1 MTQKAFPKPV
11 GIKDVAQCA
20 GVSISTVSNALSGKK
35 NISPQLKKRV
45 PEAVN
50 QLEYETNPIGRQLKT
65 GRSQQ
70 IAFLVPS
77 ITSIFFPDV
86 LKSMQSA
93 ADAAGYTVS
102 VFGTKGN
109 VAQERRTIN
118 LLRSQGFDGVFLD
131 SCADVD
137 KPETAEYLDFLH
149 AVNFD
154 NDAPMR
160 IICVETAISPKLDA
174 VVINDAD
181 GIALMTEY
189 LIRSGRRRFAH
200 IAAPNQY
207 FHAKNRRKGF
217 LTALMLNSIPA
228 AQAVIAEGNFTC
240 RSGYNAMAEILDSG
254 KTVDAV
260 VCGNDQMAIGALYC
274 LKERGIRVPEDM
286 QWPALTSRKQQ
297 KPRYNLVPRL
307 LFYYIRIV
315 CFSPLCFFAHGTQQ
329 CRQKLPE
336 GLQRIQIQM
345 LTGRMCAASPRC
357 QCHNVHIGDCACNL
371 AGLSTAVHLFGFQ
384 LLSRQAIVHLAAQLL
399 QR

>member
-35 NISPQLKKRV
+35 PVSSQLKKRV
-45 PEAVN
+45 MDAVC
-50 QLEYETNPIGRQLKT
+50 QLEYEANPIGRQLKT

-102 VFGTKGN
+102 VFGTKGD
-109 VAQERRTIN
+109 VARERRIIN

-154 NDAPMR
+154 KDAPMR

-189 LIRSGRRRFAH
+189 LIRSGCRRFAH

-217 LTALMLNSIPA
+217 LTALMLNGIPA
-228 AQAVIAEGNFTC
+228 DQAVIAEGNFTC
-240 RSGYNAMAEILDSG
+240 RSGYNAMVEILDSG

-274 LKERGIRVPEDM
+274 LKERGIRVPEDIAVAGFNDNV
-286 QWPALTSRKQQ
+286 PASLVTPSLTTMR
-297 KPRYNLVPRL
+297 VPKAEMGSCAFD
-307 LFYYIRIV
+307 LFQRRNGGDE
-315 CFSPLCFFAHGTQQ
+315 SA
-329 CRQKLPE
+329 
-336 GLQRIQIQM
+336 RIQIQ
-345 LTGRMCAASPRC
+345 LACELIVRQSTDA
-357 QCHNVHIGDCACNL
+357 NVQ
-371 AGLSTAVHLFGFQ
+371 TAWELDW
-384 LLSRQAIVHLAAQLL
+384 
-399 QR
+399 

>member
-1 MTQKAFPKPV
+1 MTQKTFPKPV

-35 NISPQLKKRV
+35 PVSPQLKKRV
-45 PEAVN
+45 MDAVC
-50 QLEYETNPIGRQLKT
+50 QLEYEANPIGRQLKT

-109 VAQERRTIN
+109 VARERRIIN
-118 LLRSQGFDGVFLD
+118 LLRGQGFDGIFLD

-149 AVNFD
+149 AVNFAD
-154 NDAPMR
+154 DPMR

-181 GIALMTEY
+181 GIAMVTEY
-189 LIRSGRRRFAH
+189 LIRSGHRHFAH

-217 LTALMLNSIPA
+217 LTALMLNGISVDE
-228 AQAVIAEGNFTC
+228 AVIVEGNFTC
-240 RSGYNAMAEILDSG
+240 RSGYDAMVEILNSG
-254 KTVDAV
+254 RRVDAV
-260 VCGNDQMAIGALYC
+260 VAGNDQMAIGALYC
-274 LKERGIRVPEDM
+274 LKERGIRVPEDVAVAGFNDNV
-286 QWPALTSRKQQ
+286 PASLITPSLTTMR
-297 KPRYNLVPRL
+297 VPKTEMGSCAFD
-307 LFYYIRIV
+307 LFQRRDKGDTSARMLIQLGSELIIR
-315 CFSPLCFFAHGTQQ
+315 Q
-329 CRQKLPE
+329 
-336 GLQRIQIQM
+336 
-345 LTGRMCAASPRC
+345 
-357 QCHNVHIGDCACNL
+357 
-371 AGLSTAVHLFGFQ
+371 STDPDARTAWELDW
-384 LLSRQAIVHLAAQLL
+384 
-399 QR
+399 

>member
-1 MTQKAFPKPV
+1 MANKIYGKPV

-35 NISPQLKKRV
+35 PVSPQLKKRV
-45 PEAVN
+45 MDAVC
-50 QLEYETNPIGRQLKT
+50 QLEYEANPIGRQLKT

-102 VFGTKGN
+102 VFGTKGD
-109 VAQERRTIN
+109 VARERRIIN

-137 KPETAEYLDFLH
+137 RPETAEYLDFLH

-154 NDAPMR
+154 DDPMR

-181 GIALMTEY
+181 GIAQVTEY

-217 LTALMLNSIPA
+217 LTALMLNGVPVDE
-228 AQAVIAEGNFTC
+228 AVIAEGNFTC
-240 RSGYNAMAEILDSG
+240 RSGYDAMGKILDSG
-254 KTVDAV
+254 RAIDAV
-260 VCGNDQMAIGALYC
+260 VCGNDQMAIGALFC
-274 LKERGIRVPEDM
+274 LKERGVRVPEDVAVAGFNDNV
-286 QWPALTSRKQQ
+286 PASLITPSLTTVR
-297 KPRYNLVPRL
+297 VPKAEMGSCAFD
-307 LFYYIRIV
+307 LFQRRDRGDQSARMLIQLGSELIIRQ
-315 CFSPLCFFAHGTQQ
+315 ST
-329 CRQKLPE
+329 
-336 GLQRIQIQM
+336 
-345 LTGRMCAASPRC
+345 
-357 QCHNVHIGDCACNL
+357 D
-371 AGLSTAVHLFGFQ
+371 AG
-384 LLSRQAIVHLAAQLL
+384 AQTTWELDW
-399 QR
+399 